1 MPRAEREKSSG
12 FGYPTRRTNDAF
24 TRLNPPSNPMID
36 SGSVERSKN
45 SSSSVSGCGRCGGVA
60 VDALL
65 SFARLSL
72 RIGAHAGTDP
82 AGQAAEPCAGPRDG
96 AEARIPL
103 PRQPEGEQQSADGQP
118 QG

>member
-1 MPRAEREKSSG
+1 MPRAERDKSSG

-24 TRLNPPSNPMID
+24 TRLNPPSKPMID

-45 SSSSVSGCGRCGGVA
+45 SSSSVSSCGRCGGVA

-72 RIGAHAGTDP
+72 RISGTPVRILLGEDV
-82 AGQAAEPCAGPRDG
+82 EPCGYG
-96 AEARIPL
+96 
-103 PRQPEGEQQSADGQP
+103 GSAQR
-118 QG
+118 